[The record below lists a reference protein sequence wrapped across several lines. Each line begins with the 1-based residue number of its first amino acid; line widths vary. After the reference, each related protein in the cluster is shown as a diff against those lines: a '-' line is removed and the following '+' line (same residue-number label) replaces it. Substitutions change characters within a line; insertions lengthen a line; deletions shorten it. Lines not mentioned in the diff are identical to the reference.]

1 MGLWA
6 TAVKKYEIEYGQT
19 QGFNY
24 DVDGLYGII
33 SQFCEDFY
41 SGDVADPN
49 VIWEINKAE
58 FKEMIETIEGLAD
71 EDYDE
76 LIGGYNKEELI
87 RNLNGYLAETPR
99 NSDYVRIAWL

>member
-1 MGLWA
+1 MGLYA
-6 TAVKKYEIEYGQT
+6 TAVKKYEIEYGHT

-33 SQFCEDFY
+33 SQFCDDFY

-49 VIWEINKAE
+49 VIWEIDKTQ
-58 FKEMIETIEGLAD
+58 FREMIDEIERLSE

-76 LIGGYNKEELI
+76 LIGGYDREQLI
-87 RNLNGYLAETPR
+87 NTFNGYLNETPR
-99 NSDYVRIAWL
+99 NSNYVRIGWL